1 MNSQLIHLL
10 NRWHE
15 QRDAQRWV
23 LGTVYRTRGSAYRK
37 PGAFMLFNDLG
48 QQWGLLSGG
57 CIEADLHR
65 RAMRALEQ
73 GRATSVCYDS
83 LDEDDMT
90 FRLGLGCGGIVDI
103 MLQPMTAETD
113 CLELEQVRQRL
124 NRREP
129 VTYWQRIPG
138 DEGVIAVRVAAG
150 IKDQRSRLVKEAD
163 AEWLVTPLPPL
174 THLLVVGGG
183 IDARPLVAMAAQ
195 LGWEITVLD
204 PRPANGR
211 RECFPE
217 ATRLSGAA
225 PASMPEQPWF
235 DSVNAA
241 VVMCHSRSLDA
252 AAITALQHKA
262 LDYCALLG
270 PRHRSEQVLDDAA
283 LNRDALAFR
292 LHGPAGLD
300 LGGELPE
307 SVALSI
313 LAQCQA
319 SLNGRDARP
328 LSDR

>member
-1 MNSQLIHLL
+1 LNNQLIHLL
-10 NRWHE
+10 NAWYPE
-15 QRDAQRWV
+15 RDARRWV

-37 PGAFMLFNDLG
+37 PGAFMLFDDLG

-57 CIEADLHR
+57 CLEADLHR
-65 RAMRALEQ
+65 RAMHALDQ
-73 GRATSVCYDS
+73 GRAASVCYDS

-103 MLQPMTAETD
+103 MLQPVTAEAD
-113 CLELEQVRQRL
+113 RLGLPPLREAL

-129 VTYWQRIPG
+129 VTYWQRLPG
-138 DEGVIAVRVAAG
+138 DDGAVEARVVPG
-150 IKDQRSRLVKEAD
+150 IDQPRTRLVED
-163 AEWLVTPLPPL
+163 AGAGWLVTPLPPL
-174 THLLVVGGG
+174 PHLLVIGGG
-183 IDARPLVAMAAQ
+183 ADARPLVAMGAQ

-204 PRPANGR
+204 PRPANAR
-211 RECFPE
+211 PEYFPAASRVSSAHPE
-217 ATRLSGAA
+217 AMSA
-225 PASMPEQPWF
+225 EPWF

-252 AAITALQHKA
+252 AAIAALRDRP

-270 PRHRSEQVLDDAA
+270 PRHRSQQVLEDAA
-283 LNRDALAFR
+283 LTRDALAFH

-319 SLNGRDARP
+319 TLNGRDARP
-328 LSDR
+328 LSEA